1 MKPRRVCRILWVA
14 RTILLFSAAAIL
26 AQDQPSNEVANTYAI
41 RLKLQS
47 LKGPELLEYLRQLQR
62 QLHAL
67 TFTVAEL
74 DLLIADVERI
84 ERLDPYTEMRRPPK
98 SNEPPRLFWPN
109 RRGAAWVR
117 ERLEVERLMVPIRAL
132 PPRERVNQIV
142 EGVENGSP
150 RELWFRVRVADEF
163 VRAGP
168 DAVPC
173 MIKQGHRIRVWT
185 DIIRALGEI
194 GDERG
199 LDFLES
205 ALRERKEQHYSL
217 RLDAVNSL
225 AKFPG
230 DRVTQALIEAL
241 DDPEPTK
248 VDKCAPQQPR
258 AHVQCLAEFFPV
270 RVAAAGALIDRTQ
283 KDWGWLFNEDR
294 ATWRAWWEQGRP
306 VSFDPLDVPRSDDA
320 KRSLVRDL
328 FDRFLSHRPNPWQ
341 PSNDLAR
348 EATVAGL
355 AQQLLALHD
364 DVVAW
369 LVQDCKR
376 QAVESPWAEESLHTW
391 TKDLLTNMGTPKALT
406 AIQQLAQ

>member
-14 RTILLFSAAAIL
+14 PTIFLFSTTAAFA
-26 AQDQPSNEVANTYAI
+26 ADQPANEVANTYAI

-47 LKGPELLEYLRQLQR
+47 LKGPELSEYLRQLER

-74 DLLIADVERI
+74 DLLIADLERI
-84 ERLDPYTEMRRPPK
+84 ERLDSYTDMRRPWK
-98 SNEPPRLFWPN
+98 SNEPPRLYWPN
-109 RRGAAWVR
+109 RRGAQELR

-132 PPRERVNQIV
+132 PPRERVDRIV

-168 DAVPC
+168 DAVPW
-173 MIKQGHRIRVWT
+173 MIKQAHRIRVWA

-205 ALRERKEQHYSL
+205 VLKERKEHYSL
-217 RLDAVNSL
+217 RLDAVNAL

-258 AHVQCLAEFFPV
+258 PHVQCLAEFFPV
-270 RVAAAGALIDRTQ
+270 RVGAAGALIDRTQ
-283 KDWGWLFNEDR
+283 SDWGWLFNEDR
-294 ATWRAWWEQGRP
+294 ATWRAWWDQDRP
-306 VSFDPLDVPRSDDA
+306 VGFDPLDVPRSDDA

-328 FDRFLSHRPNPWQ
+328 FARFLSHRPNPWQ

-348 EATVAGL
+348 QATVATL
-355 AQQLLALHD
+355 AQQFLALHD
-364 DVVAW
+364 DVAAW
-369 LVQDCKR
+369 LVEDCKR
-376 QAVESPWAEESLHTW
+376 QAVESPWAREPLQAW
-391 TKDLLTNMGTPKALT
+391 TKALLANMATPEALT
-406 AIQQLAQ
+406 AAEHLGE